1 MKKFYSI
8 ISLQP
13 DLEQESSA
21 YRYEAVENEKLRI
34 DHKTRFPIITAL
46 EGYTQPGEEIAVVAV
61 MPDMAVARRNLELFR
76 REVAEVCAKK
86 QLVCGGVQVITV
98 PTDDRV
104 ATHVSTFQKL
114 LDYAADGDE
123 LFCCMT
129 YGTKPL
135 STALMMAVQY
145 TYRVKKNTTI
155 SCIVYGQILRPTKDP
170 ATWSGSVYDMTA
182 LVQLDEIVRVL
193 ADRGVE
199 DPKAVI
205 ERILEL

>member
-13 DLEQESSA
+13 DLDQEVSA
-21 YRYEAVENEKLRI
+21 YHYQAVGNAKLQL

-46 EGYTQPGEEIAVVAV
+46 EGYTQPGEEVAVIAVV
-61 MPDMAVARRNLELFR
+61 PDMELGRRNLELFR
-76 REVAEVCAKK
+76 QEVEEVCRNK
-86 QLVCGGVQVITV
+86 QLSCAGVQVVTV

-104 ATHVSTFQKL
+104 ATHVATFQKL
-114 LDYAADGDE
+114 LDFAADGDE

-145 TYRVKKNTTI
+145 AYRVKENTTI
-155 SCIVYGQILRPTKDP
+155 SCIVYGQIFRPGDDRS
-170 ATWSGSVYDMTA
+170 AWAASVYDMTA

-199 DPKAVI
+199 NPKAVI
-205 ERILEL
+205 DSILAL

>member
-13 DLEQESSA
+13 DLDQEASA
-21 YRYEAVENEKLRI
+21 YHYQAVGNAKLQL

-46 EGYTQPGEEIAVVAV
+46 EGYTQPGEEIAVIAV
-61 MPDMAVARRNLELFR
+61 VPDMELGRRNLELFCQ
-76 REVAEVCAKK
+76 EVEEVCRKK
-86 QLVCGGVQVITV
+86 QLSCVGVQVVTV

-104 ATHVSTFQKL
+104 ATHVATFQKL

-145 TYRVKKNTTI
+145 AYRVKENTTI
-155 SCIVYGQILRPTKDP
+155 SCIVYGQIFRPEKDQS
-170 ATWSGSVYDMTA
+170 TWIASVYDMTA

-199 DPKAVI
+199 NPKSAI
-205 ERILEL
+205 DRILAL